1 MRQTMQILVNG
12 AQTEVAAGTTLQD
25 LLVTLQLA
33 EARLAL
39 ECNQLII
46 PRSQHASHVL
56 QEGDVIEIVHAIGG
70 G

>member
-1 MRQTMQILVNG
+1 MQTLVTG
-12 AQTEVAAGTTLQD
+12 APTEIAAGSTLQD
-25 LLVTLQLA
+25 LLVALELA

-39 ECNQLII
+39 ECKQLII

-56 QEGDVIEIVHAIGG
+56 YEGDTIEIVHAIGG

>member
-1 MRQTMQILVNG
+1 MQILVNG
-12 AQTEVAAGTTLQD
+12 AQTEIAAGSTLRD
-25 LLVTLQLA
+25 LLLVLQLG

-39 ECNQLII
+39 ECNQVII

-56 QEGDVIEIVHAIGG
+56 HEGDVIEIVHAIGG

>member
-1 MRQTMQILVNG
+1 MQILVNG

-39 ECNQLII
+39 ECNQLIV

>member
-1 MRQTMQILVNG
+1 MQILVNG
-12 AQTEVAAGTTLQD
+12 AQTEVAAGSTLQD

-39 ECNQLII
+39 ECNQIII

-56 QEGDVIEIVHAIGG
+56 QDGDVIEIVHAIGG

>member
-1 MRQTMQILVNG
+1 MQILVNG
-12 AQTEVAAGTTLQD
+12 AQTEVAAGSTLQD

-39 ECNQLII
+39 ECNQVII

-56 QEGDVIEIVHAIGG
+56 QDGDVIEIVHAIGG

>member
-1 MRQTMQILVNG
+1 MQILVNG

-46 PRSQHASHVL
+46 PRSQRASHVL
-56 QEGDVIEIVHAIGG
+56 REGDIVEIVHAIGG

>member
-1 MRQTMQILVNG
+1 MQILVNG
-12 AQTEVAAGTTLQD
+12 AHTEIAAGSTLQQ
-25 LLVTLQLA
+25 LLAALQLS

-39 ECNQLII
+39 ECNQVII

-56 QEGDVIEIVHAIGG
+56 QEGDIIEIVHAIGG

>member
-1 MRQTMQILVNG
+1 MQILVNG
-12 AQTEVAAGTTLQD
+12 APTEIAAGSTLQD
-25 LLVTLQLA
+25 LLVALELA

-56 QEGDVIEIVHAIGG
+56 HEGDTIEIVHAIGG

>member
-1 MRQTMQILVNG
+1 MQILVNG

-56 QEGDVIEIVHAIGG
+56 HEGDIVEIVHAIGG

>member
-1 MRQTMQILVNG
+1 MQILVNG

-56 QEGDVIEIVHAIGG
+56 REGDIVEIVHAIGG

>member
-1 MRQTMQILVNG
+1 MQILVNG
-12 AQTEVAAGTTLQD
+12 AQTDVAAGTTLQD

-39 ECNQLII
+39 ECNQVII

-56 QEGDVIEIVHAIGG
+56 HEGDVIEIVHAIGG